1 MKNLTHILSFVLTVT
16 ATSLFGY
23 NGSGSLISGSITRT
37 FSFHSAGASA
47 PAANLPLL
55 IIMHGDGGNGA
66 AIKGYSGFDAVAD
79 AENFIAVYPD
89 AVNSTW
95 NRYVDNVPGDAGLGN
110 PNAPDDVA
118 FISAM
123 IDYFCSTYH
132 INPSKVYAT
141 GHSAGGFMAY
151 NLAISLPS
159 KVAAI
164 APVAASLWGD
174 NTYINNYFSTSYTAI
189 PVYHVHG
196 DADGTV
202 SYPDPN
208 NTADAWGEWPL
219 SGFGNANCSNN
230 TYIASTDLVAGSVK
244 KLAFCTSGKEIS
256 LIRIIGGGHGW
267 PTVGGYNTAS
277 AIWNF
282 CKTYSITTSAAC
294 STPTDISDLSQ
305 TTGITLF
312 PNPSTG
318 VFSIHTTSPIH
329 SVTIYDVLGKT
340 ISLTQVS
347 NEEYHL
353 SSPAQGLFLVE
364 VLTEN
369 HERFIQ
375 RLLIE

>member
-1 MKNLTHILSFVLTVT
+1 MKTLKHILSLALIVT
-16 ATSLFGY
+16 STSAFSY
-23 NGSGSLISGSITRT
+23 NGNGSIISGSITRT
-37 FSFHSAGASA
+37 FSFHSAGTSA
-47 PAANLPLL
+47 PAGNLPLL
-55 IIMHGDGGNGA
+55 IVLHGDGGNGA
-66 AIKGYSGFDAVAD
+66 AIKGYSGFDAIAD

-110 PNAPDDVA
+110 ANAPDDVA

-174 NTYINNYFSTSYTAI
+174 NTYINNYFSSSYTPV

-230 TYIASTDLVAGSVK
+230 TYIASTDLVVGSVK
-244 KLAFCTSGKEIS
+244 KLAFCTSGKEVS

-267 PTVGGYNTAS
+267 PAVGGYNPAS

-282 CKTYSITTSAAC
+282 CKTYSITVSAAC
-294 STPTDISDLSQ
+294 STPTGLSDLSQ
-305 TTGITLF
+305 TTGIILF
-312 PNPSTG
+312 PNPSVG
-318 VFSIHTTSPIH
+318 VFSIRTTSVIH
-329 SVTIYDVLGKT
+329 SVTIHDLLGRS
-340 ISLTQVS
+340 ISSIKLS
-347 NEEYHL
+347 NETYQISTPVH
-353 SSPAQGLFLVE
+353 GLYVVE

-369 HERFIQ
+369 NDRFTQ
-375 RLLIE
+375 RLFIE